1 MPTSMVEHFW
11 LALPLQSHMV
21 TEAGGFVGKLP
32 GQINVFIV
40 EQASDS
46 TPLRYVLLLLFT
58 AIT

>member
-1 MPTSMVEHFW
+1 MVG
-11 LALPLQSHMV
+11 LAVAIPHGDRS
-21 TEAGGFVGKLP
+21 GGFVGKLP

-40 EQASDS
+40 EQASNS